1 MRKETGKT
9 FSQLVL
15 EARMERASAIL
26 RGSDLTV
33 EEVGAM
39 VGYADPGNFHKAFR
53 KYWGSTPGEHRRAD
67 R

>member
-1 MRKETGKT
+1 
-9 FSQLVL
+9 
-15 EARMERASAIL
+15 MERASAIL